1 MFEQQ
6 PLRDGK
12 QLVHCLPDL
21 TQTQFRHFPPALQRQ
36 QTVILEP
43 GTRLLPVLYYTYYTS
58 SLLRLRHH
66 RRLYAKDQVRKILAK
81 FLVPSSYSGNEA
93 NSDEDVFA
101 TGAALGKAE
110 KGLCVSA
117 LARSVLCGCSLSYS
131 ISRPISLPSGSLH
144 CSIYIHTYMIYLT
157 ARAHGYSRLIKK

>member
-1 MFEQQ
+1 MMLAASVIANCCAARLFMSE
-6 PLRDGK
+6 
-12 QLVHCLPDL
+12 
-21 TQTQFRHFPPALQRQ
+21 FP
-36 QTVILEP
+36 VKY
-43 GTRLLPVLYYTYYTS
+43 VYYAS

-101 TGAALGKAE
+101 WMATGAALGKAE

-117 LARSVLCGCSLSYS
+117 LARSVWLFSFLLVLASYQLAQRLTSL
-131 ISRPISLPSGSLH
+131 L
-144 CSIYIHTYMIYLT
+144 YIILDC
-157 ARAHGYSRLIKK
+157 ARAWI

>member
-1 MFEQQ
+1 MAAWPAKKMRLSE
-6 PLRDGK
+6 
-12 QLVHCLPDL
+12 
-21 TQTQFRHFPPALQRQ
+21 FP
-36 QTVILEP
+36 VKY
-43 GTRLLPVLYYTYYTS
+43 VYYYNYTS

-101 TGAALGKAE
+101 WMATGAALGKAE

-117 LARSVLCGCSLSYS
+117 LARSVWLFSFLLYLASYQLAQWLTSL
-131 ISRPISLPSGSLH
+131 L
-144 CSIYIHTYMIYLT
+144 YILDC
-157 ARAHGYSRLIKK
+157 ARMDIDRLIKK

>member
-1 MFEQQ
+1 MRLSEF
-6 PLRDGK
+6 
-12 QLVHCLPDL
+12 LVKY
-21 TQTQFRHFPPALQRQ
+21 
-36 QTVILEP
+36 V
-43 GTRLLPVLYYTYYTS
+43 YYTS

-101 TGAALGKAE
+101 WMATGAALGKAE

-117 LARSVLCGCSLSYS
+117 LARSVWLFSFLLDLASYQLAQRLTSLLY
-131 ISRPISLPSGSLH
+131 
-144 CSIYIHTYMIYLT
+144 IYT
-157 ARAHGYSRLIKK
+157 

>member
-1 MFEQQ
+1 MAAWPTKKMRLSE
-6 PLRDGK
+6 
-12 QLVHCLPDL
+12 
-21 TQTQFRHFPPALQRQ
+21 FP
-36 QTVILEP
+36 VKY
-43 GTRLLPVLYYTYYTS
+43 VYYTS

-93 NSDEDVFA
+93 NSNEDVFAWMA

-117 LARSVLCGCSLSYS
+117 LARSVWLFSFLLDLASYQLAQRLTSQLYIPILCARMAYGYRS
-131 ISRPISLPSGSLH
+131 IDQE
-144 CSIYIHTYMIYLT
+144 MILVP
-157 ARAHGYSRLIKK
+157 

>member
-1 MFEQQ
+1 MAAWPAKKMRLSE
-6 PLRDGK
+6 
-12 QLVHCLPDL
+12 
-21 TQTQFRHFPPALQRQ
+21 FP
-36 QTVILEP
+36 VKY
-43 GTRLLPVLYYTYYTS
+43 VYYAS

-101 TGAALGKAE
+101 WMATGAALGKAE

-117 LARSVLCGCSLSYS
+117 LVQSSTLCVAVLFLTCSRVLSAC
-131 ISRPISLPSGSLH
+131 PAAH
-144 CSIYIHTYMIYLT
+144 FT
-157 ARAHGYSRLIKK
+157 ALYT